1 MQSNK
6 AILYFLEIENAK
18 QQNKKVENT
27 APNTKALLSASIE
40 IKTIILGN
48 RNIFKFIGVRKLA
61 NSLNITKIKL
71 IKKASKNYF
80 LDAFKNIKLHY

>member
-6 AILYFLEIENAK
+6 AILYFFDKENDK
-18 QQNKKVENT
+18 EQNKNNENT
-27 APNTKALLSASIE
+27 APNIKALLSVNIE